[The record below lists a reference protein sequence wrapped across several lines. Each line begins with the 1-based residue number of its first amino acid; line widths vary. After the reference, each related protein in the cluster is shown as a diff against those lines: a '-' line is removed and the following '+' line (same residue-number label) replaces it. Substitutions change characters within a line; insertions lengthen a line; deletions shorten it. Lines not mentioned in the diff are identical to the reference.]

1 LHYAFKLESISLMA
15 FVVNRSAIPAV
26 YVILLFSVI
35 KLHFIAV
42 NKTVIIAVLACF
54 ISLQSGEQ
62 RY

>member
-1 LHYAFKLESISLMA
+1 MA